1 MKKTLIL
8 AAVVLMSTCCF
19 AQKANVKKA
28 KSYLQAETPDYTAAR
43 QVIEEALVNPET
55 AGLAD
60 TWYQAGLIG
69 FTQNEKL
76 NIEVMMGQQ
85 VDDYA
90 KGKAIT
96 ESYDYF
102 VKADELAS
110 ATVLDKKGKE
120 VMADA
125 KTHKALITKMMNYY
139 ETQDFIKYGI
149 FLNDQ
154 RDYAEAYKAFMRHL
168 TIQELPMMQDAK
180 LQEKMPKDTI
190 YEQYLYYAAI
200 FAIQAE
206 MHPEAIAIL
215 ETMKDGEYEATVV
228 NQFLYQEYQALND
241 TVNFVRVLQD
251 AVKRFPKEPWFLQNL
266 INFYIFSDQTEQ
278 ALVYLSEAIER
289 EPDVAQYPLIK
300 GNILANEARWDEAFA
315 EYEKALAADPAT
327 ADAKA
332 GQGRVYYNQAV
343 KMNEDAAY
351 ISDAKEYKKAL
362 NEMNA
367 MFKKS
372 LPFFEE
378 AHKMAPDNRDY
389 MITLRTLYYRFEM
402 NKEYEAISAE
412 LDK

>member
-8 AAVVLMSTCCF
+8 AAVVLMSACCF

-28 KSYLQAETPDYTAAR
+28 KSFLQAETPDYTAAR
-43 QVIEEALVNPET
+43 QLMEEALVNEET

-76 NIEVMMGQQ
+76 NIEAMMGQQ
-85 VDDYA
+85 VDEYA

-125 KTHKALITKMMNYY
+125 KTRKLIITKMMNYY

-154 RDYAEAYKAFMRHL
+154 KAYAEAYDAFMRHL

-190 YEQYLYYAAI
+190 YDQYLYYAAI

-215 ETMKDGEYEATVV
+215 EKMKDGEYEATVV
-228 NQFLYQEYQALND
+228 NQFLYQEYQTLND

-266 INFYIFSDQTEQ
+266 INFYIFSGQTEQ
-278 ALVYLSEAIER
+278 ALVYLTEAIER
-289 EPDVAQYPLIK
+289 EPNVAQYHLIK
-300 GNILANEARWDEAFA
+300 GNILANEGRFDEAYT
-315 EYEKALAADPAT
+315 EYEKTLEVDPT
-327 ADAKA
+327 MADAKA

-389 MITLRTLYYRFEM
+389 MITLRTLYYRFDM
-402 NKEYEAISAE
+402 NKEYEAISEE
-412 LDK
+412 LNK